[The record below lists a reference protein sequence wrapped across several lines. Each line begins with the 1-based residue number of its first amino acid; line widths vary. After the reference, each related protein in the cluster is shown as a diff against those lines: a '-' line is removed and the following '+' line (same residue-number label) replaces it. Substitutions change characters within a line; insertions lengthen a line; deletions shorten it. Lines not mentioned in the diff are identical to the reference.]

1 MIFEGIELPSLLPLD
16 TAAAVLGI
24 DVEAVKQLVVSG
36 QIDAVQT
43 RGQMRIMTSSIE
55 DRRGQQTT
63 SRSNQESTML

>member
-1 MIFEGIELPSLLPLD
+1 MIFEGVELPSLLPLD

-55 DRRGQQTT
+55 D
-63 SRSNQESTML
+63 